1 MNNLEISELLRDVA
15 AAYKLN
21 FEEDKNIKFK
31 ITAYERAADAIE
43 HLSSEAK
50 DLWDEDKL
58 SNISGIGPS
67 IASHLGEIFENGE
80 SKHFKA
86 VLKDIPPQVF
96 VLMKVPGIGPKT
108 AFRLVNELKIPQK
121 NSIKKLEELAK
132 NGKIKDLDGFGED
145 SEKKILQNIVD
156 YKNRPEERMI
166 LPYALKI
173 AEEIILY
180 LKENENVLEA
190 EVLGSARRKA
200 AIVGDID
207 IAVATLDPKN
217 VLEYFTKYNNAK
229 RVLEKGEHTASIIVP
244 PSVQVDLMVQNPDSF
259 GSLLQHFTGSK
270 HHNIA
275 LRELALKKKLSVSE
289 YGITKAKNNL
299 EKFLNEKDFYRFL
312 GLDYISPELREGM
325 GEIEAAQNHTLPNL
339 INLSDIKGDLQIHSS
354 FDIETSHDLG
364 ESSMSEIIKKAE
376 SLNYEYVAFTEHNP
390 SHSKHSKKQ
399 ILDILKQKRHK
410 VDELNSQKNKVFAF
424 NSLEIDILPDGSLPV
439 SDEAMQTLD
448 FALVSIHSSFDL
460 NRTQMTKRVLAA
472 LSHPKV
478 KIFAHPTARKINHR
492 EGVELNWDE
501 IFDFCLKNNKWIE
514 INAEPMRLDLP
525 DFLVKE
531 AVGKNILLTMGT
543 DAHHKDHMDNM
554 KYGINVARRGW
565 CEKKNIVNTL
575 SLARLKELIS
585 IK

>member
-21 FEEDKNIKFK
+21 FEEDKNVKFK
-31 ITAYERAADAIE
+31 IIAYERAADAIE

-50 DLWDEDKL
+50 DLWDENKL

-67 IASHLGEIFENGE
+67 IASHLGEIFETGE
-80 SKHFKA
+80 SKHFKV
-86 VLKDIPPQVF
+86 VLKDIPPQIF
-96 VLMKVPGIGPKT
+96 TLMKIPGIGPKT
-108 AFRLVNELKIPQK
+108 AFKLVNEYKISKK
-121 NSIKKLEELAK
+121 NPVSDLEKLAK
-132 NGKIKDLDGFGED
+132 SGKIRDLESFGED
-145 SEKKILQNIVD
+145 SEKKILQNIID

-173 AEEIILY
+173 ANEIILY
-180 LKENENVLEA
+180 LKENNDVLEA

-200 AIVGDID
+200 ATVGDID
-207 IAVATLDPKN
+207 IAVATDKPKE
-217 VLEYFTKYNNAK
+217 VLEYFTKYKNAK

-244 PSVQVDLMVQNPDSF
+244 PSVQVDLMVQNSDSF

-275 LRELALKKKLSVSE
+275 LRELALKKKLSLSE
-289 YGITKAKNNL
+289 YGVKKAGHLK
-299 EKFLNEKDFYRFL
+299 KFSNEKDFYNFL
-312 GLDYISPELREGM
+312 GLDFIPPELREGK
-325 GEIEAAQNHTLPNL
+325 GEIEAAKNHALPSL
-339 INLSDIKGDLQIHSS
+339 IELSDIKGDLQLHSS

-364 ESSMSEIIKKAE
+364 ESSMSEILKKAE
-376 SLNYEYVAFTEHNP
+376 SLNYEYIAFTEHNP

-399 ILDILKQKRHK
+399 ILEILKRKK
-410 VDELNSQKNKVFAF
+410 DEVDKLNSQKNKVFAF
-424 NSLEIDILPDGSLPV
+424 NSLEIDILPDGSLPIL
-439 SDEAMQTLD
+439 DDAMDTLD
-448 FALVSIHSSFDL
+448 FALVSIHSSFKLDR
-460 NRTQMTKRVLAA
+460 NKMTKRVLSA

-492 EGVELNWDE
+492 EGVELAWE
-501 IFDFCLKNNKWIE
+501 EVFEFCLKNDKWIE

-531 AVGKNILLTMGT
+531 ALQKGIKLTMGT

-554 KYGINVARRGW
+554 IYGVNVARRGW
-565 CEKKNIVNTL
+565 CEKKDVINTL
-575 SLARLKELIS
+575 PLTRLKELVG